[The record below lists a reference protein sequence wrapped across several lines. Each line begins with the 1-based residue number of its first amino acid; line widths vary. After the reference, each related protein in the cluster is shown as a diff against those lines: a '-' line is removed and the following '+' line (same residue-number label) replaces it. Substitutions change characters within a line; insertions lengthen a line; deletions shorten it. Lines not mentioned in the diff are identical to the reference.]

1 MTVTMSERVL
11 GLSLCL
17 SLVMSLGPAR
27 LLSFWCGSL
36 EEEMLKEKEER
47 AKEFQDRDEQLRKVD
62 ILKNLLLGAFL
73 LQVYLDTEVSDF
85 LYKLH
90 EILSQA
96 WQRDKAQAKQADSQK
111 EIHRQ
116 EQRLHVQ
123 QQQALHAQLLAA
135 KMSAQ
140 ELLRECAVCEDE
152 MACLLQGQ
160 EKRIT
165 FDTLVVSLAHVKAQ
179 LVDLQVDAAAHVE
192 FRPDRHVLDIRSDSS
207 TAIPRVLQAEH
218 SQCESIIAKLK
229 GDLKMADLQ
238 VGERDEKV
246 RELES
251 EIVYLNN
258 IADTSA
264 AYSADV
270 AEARNVSA
278 TLRSLHPMPH
288 DAPAAPAAS
297 TQPDANKSATM
308 SSVQKTV
315 EVKR

>member
-1 MTVTMSERVL
+1 M
-11 GLSLCL
+11 
-17 SLVMSLGPAR
+17 
-27 LLSFWCGSL
+27 
-36 EEEMLKEKEER
+36 
-47 AKEFQDRDEQLRKVD
+47 
-62 ILKNLLLGAFL
+62 
-73 LQVYLDTEVSDF
+73 YYDTDVPDF

-96 WQRDKAQAKQADSQK
+96 WQRDKTQAEQAASQK
-111 EIHRQ
+111 ELHCQ

-160 EKRIT
+160 EKRIIT
-165 FDTLVVSLAHVKAQ
+165 FDTLVASLAHIKAQ
-179 LVDLQVDAAAHVE
+179 LVDLQVDAAAHVQ

-229 GDLKMADLQ
+229 GDLKMADLL
-238 VGERDEKV
+238 VGERDGKV

-251 EIVYLNN
+251 EIVYLNS
-258 IADTSA
+258 IADTSVA
-264 AYSADV
+264 HSADV

-288 DAPAAPAAS
+288 AAPAAPAAA